1 MTTSFSDDHLTRK
14 QQKHFPFL
22 LVILQEGSKS
32 VARPQELKR
41 EREGDGV
48 DNDEI
53 GSND

>member
-22 LVILQEGSKS
+22 FLQEGSKS
-32 VARPQELKR
+32 VARPQGLER